1 MSWRNRK
8 MFDDS
13 PQGIVSGLAPIP
25 RYKEGGFVNPIDYRA
40 GGTVDYPVGMEA
52 GSLVPE
58 VFESGDQQINEALN
72 SMASVMAPSTANI
85 TTANVPSS
93 KEIKDP
99 SGISEEPKPI
109 GMVEV
114 INSTVESITQQ
125 YKEAARSLAQQA
137 KQSMQSEENFTD
149 TNLENLEKNLQQKLD
164 LLDEEYK
171 SKVQEA
177 LYEVDMPLD
186 PEALRKVTLFDETFK
201 TEIEQTIAGDMSQPT
216 VALTETN
223 IPKLKHGG
231 IHPTPEEIYNQRM
244 QEKQDKRELARSSA
258 LLSGKSLEGGMSGFL
273 DILGQS
279 KEAEKEAITPEN
291 RIDMSTAR
299 ASEYKENRA
308 LNILNDDSLTDE
320 QKAVMLDAIGVNI
333 GAGELSPT
341 ASMQNIKQVEAIQN
355 RARTQIAAIEANSSL
370 SDSEKQKQKDLIKQR
385 EKYELDVLGVDLGGT
400 DEELNAAAYKQAI
413 AMAKIVIDIPDSE
426 YYGDD
431 PIKVASLL
439 YGGLRPGQPNPFA
452 NQLPKPG
459 D

>member
-8 MFDDS
+8 MFDNL

-72 SMASVMAPSTANI
+72 NMASVMTPSTANI
-85 TTANVPSS
+85 TTTNVPSS

-114 INSTVESITQQ
+114 INSTVEAITQQ
-125 YKEAARSLAQQA
+125 YKEAARSLAQQT
-137 KQSMQSEENFTD
+137 KQSMQLEENFTD
-149 TNLENLEKNLQQKLD
+149 TNLENLEKDLQQKLD

-171 SKVQEA
+171 SKIQEA
-177 LYEVDMPLD
+177 LYEIDMPLN
-186 PEALRKVTLFDETFK
+186 PEELRKVTLFDEAFK
-201 TEIEQTIAGDMSQPT
+201 TEIEQTIAENMTQPA

-223 IPKLKHGG
+223 IPKLEHGG
-231 IHPTPEEIYNQRM
+231 IHPTPEEIYSQRM
-244 QEKQDKRELARSSA
+244 REKQEKRDLAKSSA

-299 ASEYKENRA
+299 ASEYKQNRA

-355 RARTQIAAIEANSSL
+355 RENKQIAAIEANPNL
-370 SDSEKQKQKDLIKQR
+370 SESEKQKQKDLIRQR
-385 EKYELDVLGVDLGGT
+385 EKYELDVLGVDLSGT

-413 AMAKIVIDIPDSE
+413 AMAKIVINIPDSE

-439 YGGLRPGQPNPFA
+439 YAGLRPGQPNPFT
-452 NQLPKPG
+452 NQLG

>member
-8 MFDDS
+8 MFDNL

-72 SMASVMAPSTANI
+72 NMASVMTPSTANI
-85 TTANVPSS
+85 TTTNVPSS

-114 INSTVESITQQ
+114 INSTVEAITQQ
-125 YKEAARSLAQQA
+125 YKEAARSLAQQT
-137 KQSMQSEENFTD
+137 KQSMQLEENFTD
-149 TNLENLEKNLQQKLD
+149 TNLENLEKDLQQKLD

-171 SKVQEA
+171 SKIQEA
-177 LYEVDMPLD
+177 LYEIDMPLN
-186 PEALRKVTLFDETFK
+186 PEELRKVTLFDEAFK
-201 TEIEQTIAGDMSQPT
+201 TEIEQTIAENMTQPA

-223 IPKLKHGG
+223 IPKLEHGG
-231 IHPTPEEIYNQRM
+231 IHPTPEEIYSQRM
-244 QEKQDKRELARSSA
+244 REKQEKRDLAKSSA

-291 RIDMSTAR
+291 RIDMSTVR
-299 ASEYKENRA
+299 ASEYKQNRA

-320 QKAVMLDAIGVNI
+320 QKAVMLDAIGVNM

-341 ASMQNIKQVEAIQN
+341 ASMLNIKQVEAIQN
-355 RARTQIAAIEANSSL
+355 RANTQIAAIEANPNL
-370 SDSEKQKQKDLIKQR
+370 SESEKQKQKDLIRQR
-385 EKYELDVLGVDLGGT
+385 EKYELDVLGVDLSGT

-413 AMAKIVIDIPDSE
+413 AMAKIVINIPDSE

-439 YGGLRPGQPNPFA
+439 YAGLRPGQPNPFTY
-452 NQLPKPG
+452 QLPG